1 MIESQKERKI
11 TPKKELV
18 TLDPITR
25 MDLITLLYKAT
36 RDKQLGYGGMHR
48 AAKLLQDFLEAKHNF
63 TLGYRFSDPSVFE
76 VWDNKFQEDIERL
89 DVLGRVLDNSDIL
102 VGGAEGYY
110 THVLKP
116 RDPEADIMLRAVG
129 KQNLERKLGIKLEIL
144 LEDIKKYTQ

>member
-1 MIESQKERKI
+1 MTESQKEIKI

-18 TLDPITR
+18 TLDAVTR
-25 MDLITLLYKAT
+25 MDLIMLLYEAT
-36 RDKQLGYGGMHR
+36 RDKHLGYGAMHK
-48 AAKLLQDFLEAKHNF
+48 AAKSLQDFLETKHNS

-76 VWDNKFQEDIERL
+76 IWDNKFQEDIERL

-102 VGGAEGYY
+102 VGGTEGYY

-129 KQNLERKLGIKLEIL
+129 KQNLERKLGVKLEIL
-144 LEDIKKYTQ
+144 LKDVRKYTQ